1 MNIIF
6 LIVHAAFVLML
17 GFYLITC
24 LQWFS
29 YKPAR
34 IIFHFTKPA
43 WHLYFLILPLA
54 AYFGCE
60 IAASSGAAKFGF
72 ASLYALHAAKILIVA
87 VYALALWLW
96 QRGLDKKL
104 VFTPRVKRFFAILA
118 VCVFS
123 FNAAFYAAGGPILP
137 IFLPLGAGLAASFAY
152 ERAQAAKFKAAAR
165 KKLASMP
172 SLTIIQI
179 TASYGKTSIKNFL
192 YQILK
197 SDFRCYKTPRSVNT
211 LAGLV
216 RDVNEAL
223 PADTQIYIAE
233 AGARLSG
240 DIAEITEFL
249 APQIVVVGEIGAQ
262 HIEYFKSIENIRK
275 TKLEALTSARLKHA
289 FLHSSTQK
297 SADERVTIYDE
308 GLEICSADLDGIK
321 FSLSLSEDESGASDE
336 KSTPCAETSAAGGEG
351 QVDLSLNA
359 SSTACAEKYKNSKNY
374 GVNFDEANSI
384 SYAEQSEQEFCEQ
397 AVRAASDDK
406 ICSNKERGAQEA
418 PNEHKILNGRSEQG
432 KRHEFFA
439 PILGKFNAAN
449 LAACIKIARFLG
461 LNTDKIKSRVAHVGA
476 VEHRLARLDAGGK
489 IIIDDSFNG
498 NLSGMLQSYELMRSY
513 GGRKVIITPG
523 IVESTREDNETLAAK
538 IDEIFDLAIITG
550 ELNSE
555 VLQSRIDPVKT
566 IVLKDKRDLQRVLSE
581 NTHSGDLILFS
592 NDAPSFI

>member
-6 LIVHAAFVLML
+6 LIAHAAFVLLL

-60 IAASSGAAKFGF
+60 IAVGLGAAKFGTAF
-72 ASLYALHAAKILIVA
+72 LYALCAAKILIVA
-87 VYALALWLW
+87 AYALALYFW

-165 KKLASMP
+165 KKLAQVP

-197 SDFRCYKTPRSVNT
+197 NDFRCYKTPRSVNT

-289 FLHSSTQK
+289 FLHSCTQK
-297 SADERVTIYDE
+297 SASERITIYDE
-308 GLEICSADLDGIK
+308 GLEIQSADLDGIK
-321 FSLSLSEDESGASDE
+321 FSLSLSEDESGASGE
-336 KSTPCAETSAAGGEG
+336 NSASHAETSAASEENSMPSAKTYVVEGAGQGSFGLDGATKGGG
-351 QVDLSLNA
+351 NLGFSADSA
-359 SSTACAEKYKNSKNY
+359 SKEQ
-374 GVNFDEANSI
+374 G
-384 SYAEQSEQEFCEQ
+384 AEQEKRSTEQEKQENQ
-397 AVRAASDDK
+397 KKQGTQEGRTG
-406 ICSNKERGAQEA
+406 ERC
-418 PNEHKILNGRSEQG
+418 
-432 KRHEFFA
+432 EFFA

-461 LNTDKIKSRVAHVGA
+461 LSADKIKSRVERVSA

-555 VLQSRIDPVKT
+555 VLQSRIDPKKT

>member
-43 WHLYFLILPLA
+43 WHLYFFILPLA
-54 AYFGCE
+54 AYLGCE
-60 IAASSGAAKFGF
+60 IAASLCAAKFGA
-72 ASLYALHAAKILIVA
+72 ASLYALHAAKILIIA
-87 VYALALWLW
+87 AYALALYFW

-123 FNAAFYAAGGPILP
+123 FNAAFYATGGPILP

-165 KKLASMP
+165 KKLAQMP

-197 SDFRCYKTPRSVNT
+197 NDFRCYKTPRSVNT

-275 TKLEALTSARLKHA
+275 TKLEALTSVRLKHA
-289 FLHSSTQK
+289 FLHSCTQK
-297 SADERVTIYDE
+297 SPSECVTIYDE
-308 GLEICSADLDGIK
+308 GLEICGADLDGIK
-321 FSLSLSEDESGASDE
+321 FSLSLSENEPLVSGE
-336 KSTPCAETSAAGGEG
+336 NSTPYAETSAAGGEG
-351 QVDLSLNA
+351 QGDLSLDANSA
-359 SSTACAEKYKNSKNY
+359 AYAEKDKNSKNY

-384 SYAEQSEQEFCEQ
+384 SYAERSEQEFCEQ
-397 AVRAASDDK
+397 AARTASDDK
-406 ICSNKERGAQEA
+406 ICNVKERGTQEA
-418 PNEHKILNGRSEQG
+418 LSERKILNGWSEQG

-461 LNTDKIKSRVAHVGA
+461 LSADKIKSHVAHVGA

-555 VLQSRIDPVKT
+555 VLQSRIDPAKT
-566 IVLKDKRDLQRVLSE
+566 IVLKDKRDLQRILSE

>member
-6 LIVHAAFVLML
+6 LIAHAAFILML

-34 IIFHFTKPA
+34 IIFHFTKPV

-54 AYFGCE
+54 AYLGCE
-60 IAASSGAAKFGF
+60 IAVGLGAAKFGTAF
-72 ASLYALHAAKILIVA
+72 LYALCAAKILIIA
-87 VYALALWLW
+87 AYALALYFW

-137 IFLPLGAGLAASFAY
+137 IFLPLGAGLAASFTY

-165 KKLASMP
+165 KKLAQMP

-197 SDFRCYKTPRSVNT
+197 NDFRCYKTPRSVNT

-289 FLHSSTQK
+289 FLHSCTQK
-297 SADERVTIYDE
+297 SPSECVTIYDE
-308 GLEICSADLDGIK
+308 GLEIQSADLDGIK
-321 FSLSLSEDESGASDE
+321 FSLSLSEDESGASGENSAPHADI
-336 KSTPCAETSAAGGEG
+336 SAAEGEG
-351 QVDLSLNA
+351 QSGLSLDA
-359 SSTACAEKYKNSKNY
+359 SSAACAEKDKNSKNY
-374 GVNFDEANSI
+374 GADFNDANSM
-384 SYAEQSEQEFCEQ
+384 SRAEQSEQEFYEQ
-397 AVRAASDDK
+397 AARGDK
-406 ICSNKERGAQEA
+406 ICSDKERGTQEA
-418 PNEHKILNGRSEQG
+418 LSERKILNGRSEQG

-461 LNTDKIKSRVAHVGA
+461 LSADKIKSRVAHVGA
-476 VEHRLARLDAGGK
+476 VEHRLARLDTGGK

-555 VLQSRIDPVKT
+555 VLQSRIDPAKT

>member
-1 MNIIF
+1 M
-6 LIVHAAFVLML
+6 
-17 GFYLITC
+17 
-24 LQWFS
+24 
-29 YKPAR
+29 
-34 IIFHFTKPA
+34 
-43 WHLYFLILPLA
+43 
-54 AYFGCE
+54 
-60 IAASSGAAKFGF
+60 
-72 ASLYALHAAKILIVA
+72 
-87 VYALALWLW
+87 
-96 QRGLDKKL
+96 
-104 VFTPRVKRFFAILA
+104 
-118 VCVFS
+118 
-123 FNAAFYAAGGPILP
+123 P
-137 IFLPLGAGLAASFAY
+137 IFLPLGAALAASFAY

-165 KKLASMP
+165 KKLAQVP

-275 TKLEALTSARLKHA
+275 TKLEALTSVRLKHA
-289 FLHSSTQK
+289 FLHSCTQK
-297 SADERVTIYDE
+297 SPSERVTIYDE
-308 GLEICSADLDGIK
+308 GLEIHGADLDGIK
-321 FSLSLSEDESGASDE
+321 FSLSLSEDESGASGE
-336 KSTPCAETSAAGGEG
+336 NSTLHVDTSAAEGEG
-351 QVDLSLNA
+351 QGDLSLDA
-359 SSTACAEKYKNSKNY
+359 SSAACAKKNKNSKNC
-374 GVNFDEANSI
+374 GADFNEANSI
-384 SYAEQSEQEFCEQ
+384 SCAKQSEQEFYEQ
-397 AVRAASDDK
+397 AARTVSDDK
-406 ICSNKERGAQEA
+406 ICSGKERGAQEA
-418 PNEHKILNGRSEQG
+418 PNERKISNGRRELCE
-432 KRHEFFA
+432 RYEFFA

-461 LNTDKIKSRVAHVGA
+461 LSADKIKSRVERVSA

-513 GGRKVIITPG
+513 GGHKVIITPG

-555 VLQSRIDPVKT
+555 VLQSKIDPAKT

>member
-6 LIVHAAFVLML
+6 LIAHAAFILML

-54 AYFGCE
+54 AYLGCE
-60 IAASSGAAKFGF
+60 VAASLCAAKFGA

-87 VYALALWLW
+87 VYALALYFW

-118 VCVFS
+118 VCAFGFS
-123 FNAAFYAAGGPILP
+123 AAFYAAEGPILP
-137 IFLPLGAGLAASFAY
+137 IFLPLGAALTASFAY

-165 KKLASMP
+165 KKLAQMP

-308 GLEICSADLDGIK
+308 GLEIHGADLDGIK
-321 FSLSLSEDESGASDE
+321 FSLSLSDDESGASGENSAPHADI
-336 KSTPCAETSAAGGEG
+336 SAAEGEG
-351 QVDLSLNA
+351 QGDLSLDANSA
-359 SSTACAEKYKNSKNY
+359 AYAEKDKNSKNY
-374 GVNFDEANSI
+374 GADFDDANSI
-384 SYAEQSEQEFCEQ
+384 SCAERGERKFCEQ
-397 AVRAASDDK
+397 TARDDK
-406 ICSNKERGAQEA
+406 ICGDKERGSQEA
-418 PNEHKILNGRSEQG
+418 PNERKILNGRRELCE
-432 KRHEFFA
+432 RHEFFA

-461 LNTDKIKSRVAHVGA
+461 LSADKIKSRVAHVSA

-555 VLQSRIDPVKT
+555 VLQSRIDPAKT

>member
-6 LIVHAAFVLML
+6 LIAHAAFILML

-60 IAASSGAAKFGF
+60 IAASLCAAKFGA

-87 VYALALWLW
+87 AYALALYFW

-104 VFTPRVKRFFAILA
+104 VFTLRVKRFFAILA

-123 FNAAFYAAGGPILP
+123 FNAAFYAAGSPILP
-137 IFLPLGAGLAASFAY
+137 IFLPLGAALAASFAY
-152 ERAQAAKFKAAAR
+152 ERAQAAKFKADAR
-165 KKLASMP
+165 KKLAQVP

-197 SDFRCYKTPRSVNT
+197 NDFHCYKTPRSVNT

-308 GLEICSADLDGIK
+308 GLEIHGADLDGIK
-321 FSLSLSEDESGASDE
+321 FSLSLSKDESGASGE
-336 KSTPCAETSAAGGEG
+336 ISTLHADTSTAGGEG
-351 QVDLSLNA
+351 QGDLSLDANSA
-359 SSTACAEKYKNSKNY
+359 IYAEKDKNY
-374 GVNFDEANSI
+374 GADFDKANSI
-384 SYAEQSEQEFCEQ
+384 SCAEQSEQEFYEQ
-397 AVRAASDDK
+397 AARAVSDDK
-406 ICSNKERGAQEA
+406 ICSGKERGAQEA
-418 PNEHKILNGRSEQG
+418 SNECKISNGRRELCE
-432 KRHEFFA
+432 RHEFFA

-461 LNTDKIKSRVAHVGA
+461 LSADKIKSRVAHVGA

-555 VLQSRIDPVKT
+555 ALQSKIDPKKT

>member
-6 LIVHAAFVLML
+6 LIAHAAFVLML

-54 AYFGCE
+54 AYFGYE
-60 IAASSGAAKFGF
+60 IAAGLGAAKFG
-72 ASLYALHAAKILIVA
+72 AAPLYALRAAKILIVA
-87 VYALALWLW
+87 AYALALYFW

-123 FNAAFYAAGGPILP
+123 FNAAFYAAEAPILP
-137 IFLPLGAGLAASFAY
+137 IFLPLGAALVASFAY
-152 ERAQAAKFKAAAR
+152 EQAQAAKFKAAAR
-165 KKLASMP
+165 KKLAQMP

-321 FSLSLSEDESGASDE
+321 FSLSLSDDEPLASGENSALR
-336 KSTPCAETSAAGGEG
+336 AETSAAEGEG
-351 QVDLSLNA
+351 QGGLSLDA
-359 SSTACAEKYKNSKNY
+359 SSAACAKKDKNSKNY
-374 GVNFDEANSI
+374 VADFDEANSI
-384 SYAEQSEQEFCEQ
+384 SCAERDEREFCEQ
-397 AVRAASDDK
+397 TARGDK
-406 ICSNKERGAQEA
+406 ICGDREQGAQEA
-418 PNEHKILNGRSEQG
+418 SNDRKISNGRRELC
-432 KRHEFFA
+432 KREEFFA

-461 LNTDKIKSRVAHVGA
+461 LSADKIKSRVAHVGA

-555 VLQSRIDPVKT
+555 VLQSRIDPKKT

>member
-6 LIVHAAFVLML
+6 LIAHAAFILML

-54 AYFGCE
+54 AYLGCE
-60 IAASSGAAKFGF
+60 VAASLCAAKFG
-72 ASLYALHAAKILIVA
+72 AESLYALHAAKILIVA
-87 VYALALWLW
+87 VYALALYFW

-118 VCVFS
+118 VCAFGFS
-123 FNAAFYAAGGPILP
+123 AAFYAAEGPILP
-137 IFLPLGAGLAASFAY
+137 IFLPLGAALVASFVY

-165 KKLASMP
+165 KKLAQMP

-289 FLHSSTQK
+289 FLHSCTQK

-308 GLEICSADLDGIK
+308 GLEIHGADLDGIK
-321 FSLSLSEDESGASDE
+321 FSLSLSDDESGASGENSAPHADI
-336 KSTPCAETSAAGGEG
+336 SAAEGEG
-351 QVDLSLNA
+351 QGDLSLDANSA
-359 SSTACAEKYKNSKNY
+359 AYAEKDKNSKNY
-374 GVNFDEANSI
+374 GADFDDANSI
-384 SYAEQSEQEFCEQ
+384 SCAERGERKFCEQ
-397 AVRAASDDK
+397 TARDDK
-406 ICSNKERGAQEA
+406 ICGDKERGSQEA
-418 PNEHKILNGRSEQG
+418 PNERKILNGRRELCE
-432 KRHEFFA
+432 RHEFFA

-461 LNTDKIKSRVAHVGA
+461 LSADKIKSRVAHVSA

-555 VLQSRIDPVKT
+555 VLQSRIDPAKT

>member
-1 MNIIF
+1 MALSNIITHIF
-6 LIVHAAFVLML
+6 FTFAI

-60 IAASSGAAKFGF
+60 IAVGLGAAKFGTAF
-72 ASLYALHAAKILIVA
+72 LYALCAAKILIIA
-87 VYALALWLW
+87 AYALTLYFW

-118 VCVFS
+118 VCAFGFS
-123 FNAAFYAAGGPILP
+123 AAFYAAEAPILP
-137 IFLPLGAGLAASFAY
+137 IFLPLGAALAASFAY

-165 KKLASMP
+165 KKLAQVP

-308 GLEICSADLDGIK
+308 GLEIHGADLDGIK

-336 KSTPCAETSAAGGEG
+336 NSAPHADTSATESEG
-351 QVDLSLNA
+351 QGDLSLDA
-359 SSTACAEKYKNSKNY
+359 SSVACAEKDKNSKNY
-374 GVNFDEANSI
+374 GADFDDANSM
-384 SYAEQSEQEFCEQ
+384 SCAERDEQEFYEQ
-397 AVRAASDDK
+397 TARAASDDK
-406 ICSNKERGAQEA
+406 ICSDKEWGTQEA
-418 PNEHKILNGRSEQG
+418 ANERKISNGRREPG
-432 KRHEFFA
+432 KRYEFFA

-461 LNTDKIKSRVAHVGA
+461 LSADKIKSRVAHVGA

-513 GGRKVIITPG
+513 GGRKIIITPG
-523 IVESTREDNETLAAK
+523 IVESTREDNETLGAK

-555 VLQSRIDPVKT
+555 VLQSKIDPAKT

>member
-6 LIVHAAFVLML
+6 LIAHAAFVLLL

-60 IAASSGAAKFGF
+60 IAASLCAAKFGA
-72 ASLYALHAAKILIVA
+72 ASLYALHAAKILVVA
-87 VYALALWLW
+87 VYALALYFW

-118 VCVFS
+118 LCAFGFS
-123 FNAAFYAAGGPILP
+123 AAFYAAEAPILP
-137 IFLPLGAGLAASFAY
+137 IFLPLGTALAASFAY

-165 KKLASMP
+165 KKLAQMP

-216 RDVNEAL
+216 RDINEAL

-289 FLHSSTQK
+289 FLHSCTQK
-297 SADERVTIYDE
+297 SPSERVTIYDE
-308 GLEICSADLDGIK
+308 GLEICDADLDGIK
-321 FSLSLSEDESGASDE
+321 FSLSLSDDESGASGE
-336 KSTPCAETSAAGGEG
+336 NSTLRAETSAAGGEG
-351 QVDLSLNA
+351 QGDLSLDA
-359 SSTACAEKYKNSKNY
+359 KNIC
-374 GVNFDEANSI
+374 DECS
-384 SYAEQSEQEFCEQ
+384 AEQEEQE
-397 AVRAASDDK
+397 K
-406 ICSNKERGAQEA
+406 
-418 PNEHKILNGRSEQG
+418 QG
-432 KRHEFFA
+432 KQTSKGDRHEFFA

-461 LNTDKIKSRVAHVGA
+461 LSADKIKSRVAHVGA

-555 VLQSRIDPVKT
+555 VLQSKIDPAKT

>member
-6 LIVHAAFVLML
+6 LIAHAAFVLLL

-60 IAASSGAAKFGF
+60 IAASLCAAKFGA
-72 ASLYALHAAKILIVA
+72 ASLRALQVAKILIIA
-87 VYALALWLW
+87 AYALALWLW

-152 ERAQAAKFKAAAR
+152 ERAQAAKFKADAR

-197 SDFRCYKTPRSVNT
+197 NDFRCYKTPRSVNT

-289 FLHSSTQK
+289 FLHSCTQK
-297 SADERVTIYDE
+297 SPSERITIYDE
-308 GLEICSADLDGIK
+308 GLEICGADLDGIK
-321 FSLSLSEDESGASDE
+321 FSLSLNENEPLVSGENSV
-336 KSTPCAETSAAGGEG
+336 PHAETSAAKGEG
-351 QVDLSLNA
+351 QGGLSEDANGA
-359 SSTACAEKYKNSKNY
+359 HRECSTGQEKHEKQERRENQDKRT
-374 GVNFDEANSI
+374 
-384 SYAEQSEQEFCEQ
+384 SE
-397 AVRAASDDK
+397 
-406 ICSNKERGAQEA
+406 
-418 PNEHKILNGRSEQG
+418 G

-461 LNTDKIKSRVAHVGA
+461 LSADKIKSRVAHVGA

-523 IVESTREDNETLAAK
+523 IVESTREDNETLGAK

-555 VLQSRIDPVKT
+555 VLQSKINPAKT

>member
-1 MNIIF
+1 MALSNIITHIF
-6 LIVHAAFVLML
+6 FTFAI

-60 IAASSGAAKFGF
+60 IAAGLGAAKFGA
-72 ASLYALHAAKILIVA
+72 ASPYALHAAKILIVA
-87 VYALALWLW
+87 AYALTLWLW

-104 VFTPRVKRFFAILA
+104 VFTPRVKRFFAILT

-137 IFLPLGAGLAASFAY
+137 IFLPLGAALAASFAY

-165 KKLASMP
+165 KKLAQVP

-275 TKLEALTSARLKHA
+275 TKLEALTSTRLKHA
-289 FLHSSTQK
+289 FLHSCTQK

-308 GLEICSADLDGIK
+308 GLEIQSADLDGIK
-321 FSLSLSEDESGASDE
+321 FSLSLSDDESGASCE
-336 KSTPCAETSAAGGEG
+336 NSVPHVEIPAAKGEG
-351 QVDLSLNA
+351 QGGLNLDA
-359 SSTACAEKYKNSKNY
+359 GSAAYAEKDKNSKNY
-374 GVNFDEANSI
+374 GADFDEANSI
-384 SYAEQSEQEFCEQ
+384 SCAEWSEQEFYEQ
-397 AVRAASDDK
+397 AARGDK
-406 ICSNKERGAQEA
+406 ICSDREQGVQEA
-418 PNEHKILNGRSEQG
+418 PNERKISNGRRELCE
-432 KRHEFFA
+432 RHEFFA

-461 LNTDKIKSRVAHVGA
+461 LSADKIKNRVAHVVA

-555 VLQSRIDPVKT
+555 VLQSKISPAKT
-566 IVLKDKRDLQRVLSE
+566 VVLKDKRDLQRVLSE

>member
-6 LIVHAAFVLML
+6 LIAHAAFVLLL

-43 WHLYFLILPLA
+43 WHLYFFILPLA
-54 AYFGCE
+54 AYLGCE
-60 IAASSGAAKFGF
+60 IAASLCAAKFG
-72 ASLYALHAAKILIVA
+72 ATSLYALHIAKILIVA
-87 VYALALWLW
+87 AYALALWLW

-118 VCVFS
+118 LCAFGFS
-123 FNAAFYAAGGPILP
+123 AAFYAAEAPILP
-137 IFLPLGAGLAASFAY
+137 IFLPLGAGLAASFTY

-223 PADTQIYIAE
+223 PTDTQIYIAE

-297 SADERVTIYDE
+297 SPSECVTIYDE
-308 GLEICSADLDGIK
+308 GLEICGADLDGIK
-321 FSLSLSEDESGASDE
+321 FSLSLSDDESGASGE
-336 KSTPCAETSAAGGEG
+336 NSTLRAETSAAEVEG
-351 QVDLSLNA
+351 QGDLNLDAGSA
-359 SSTACAEKYKNSKNY
+359 AYAEKDKNSKNY
-374 GVNFDEANSI
+374 GADFDEANSI
-384 SYAEQSEQEFCEQ
+384 SCTKQSEQEFYEQ
-397 AVRAASDDK
+397 AARGDK
-406 ICSNKERGAQEA
+406 ICSGKERGVQEA
-418 PNEHKILNGRSEQG
+418 PNGRSEQG

-461 LNTDKIKSRVAHVGA
+461 LSADKIKSRVAHVSA

-555 VLQSRIDPVKT
+555 VLQSRIDPKKT

>member
-6 LIVHAAFVLML
+6 LIAHAAFVLLL

-60 IAASSGAAKFGF
+60 IAASLCAAKFGT
-72 ASLYALHAAKILIVA
+72 APLHALHIAKILIVA
-87 VYALALWLW
+87 VYALALYFW

-123 FNAAFYAAGGPILP
+123 FNAAFYAVGGPILP

-165 KKLASMP
+165 KKLAQMP

-197 SDFRCYKTPRSVNT
+197 NDFRCYKTPRSVNT

-275 TKLEALTSARLKHA
+275 TKLEALTSVRLKHA
-289 FLHSSTQK
+289 FLYSSTQK
-297 SADERVTIYDE
+297 SADECVTIYDE
-308 GLEICSADLDGIK
+308 GLEIHGADLDGIK
-321 FSLSLSEDESGASDE
+321 FSLSFSEDESGASGE
-336 KSTPCAETSAAGGEG
+336 NSALRTETSAAESEG
-351 QVDLSLNA
+351 QGDLSLDA
-359 SSTACAEKYKNSKNY
+359 KNIC
-374 GVNFDEANSI
+374 DECS
-384 SYAEQSEQEFCEQ
+384 AEQEEQE
-397 AVRAASDDK
+397 K
-406 ICSNKERGAQEA
+406 
-418 PNEHKILNGRSEQG
+418 QG
-432 KRHEFFA
+432 KQTSKGDRHEFFA

-461 LNTDKIKSRVAHVGA
+461 LSADKIKSRVAHVGA

-555 VLQSRIDPVKT
+555 VLQSKIDPAKT

>member
-6 LIVHAAFVLML
+6 LIAHAAFVLLL

-60 IAASSGAAKFGF
+60 IAASLCAAKFGA
-72 ASLYALHAAKILIVA
+72 ASSYVLHAAKILIVA
-87 VYALALWLW
+87 AYALALYFW

-165 KKLASMP
+165 KKLAQMP

-197 SDFRCYKTPRSVNT
+197 NDFRCYKTPRSVNT

-289 FLHSSTQK
+289 FLHSCTQK

-308 GLEICSADLDGIK
+308 GLEIQSADLDGIK
-321 FSLSLSEDESGASDE
+321 FSLSLSEDESGASGENSAPHADI
-336 KSTPCAETSAAGGEG
+336 SAAEG
-351 QVDLSLNA
+351 KGQGDFNLDA
-359 SSTACAEKYKNSKNY
+359 SSAACEEKDKNSKNY
-374 GVNFDEANSI
+374 GADFDDVNSI
-384 SYAEQSEQEFCEQ
+384 FHAEWGEREFYEQ
-397 AVRAASDDK
+397 ATRGDK
-406 ICSNKERGAQEA
+406 ICGDKEQGAQEA
-418 PNEHKILNGRSEQG
+418 AKERKISNGRRELCE
-432 KRHEFFA
+432 RHEFFA

-461 LNTDKIKSRVAHVGA
+461 LSTDKIKSHVAHVGA

-555 VLQSRIDPVKT
+555 ALQSRIDPAKT

>member
-6 LIVHAAFVLML
+6 LIAHAAFVLLL

-43 WHLYFLILPLA
+43 WHLYFFILPLA
-54 AYFGCE
+54 AYLGCE
-60 IAASSGAAKFGF
+60 IAASLCAAKFG
-72 ASLYALHAAKILIVA
+72 ATSLYALHIAKILIVA
-87 VYALALWLW
+87 AYALALWLW

-118 VCVFS
+118 LCAFGFS
-123 FNAAFYAAGGPILP
+123 AVFYAAEAPILP
-137 IFLPLGAGLAASFAY
+137 IFLPLGAALVASFAY
-152 ERAQAAKFKAAAR
+152 EQAQAAKFKAAAR
-165 KKLASMP
+165 KKLAQMP

-216 RDVNEAL
+216 RDINEAL

-289 FLHSSTQK
+289 FLHSCTQK
-297 SADERVTIYDE
+297 SPSECVTIYDE
-308 GLEICSADLDGIK
+308 GLEICGADLDGIK
-321 FSLSLSEDESGASDE
+321 FSLSLSDDESGASGE
-336 KSTPCAETSAAGGEG
+336 NSTLRAETSAAEVEG
-351 QVDLSLNA
+351 QGDLNLDAGSA
-359 SSTACAEKYKNSKNY
+359 AYAEKDKNSKNY
-374 GVNFDEANSI
+374 GADFDEANSI
-384 SYAEQSEQEFCEQ
+384 SCTKQSEQEFYEQ
-397 AVRAASDDK
+397 AARGDK
-406 ICSNKERGAQEA
+406 ICSGKERGVQEA
-418 PNEHKILNGRSEQG
+418 PNGRSEQG

-461 LNTDKIKSRVAHVGA
+461 LSADKIKSRVAHVSA

-555 VLQSRIDPVKT
+555 VLQSKIGPAKT

-581 NTHSGDLILFS
+581 NTRSGDLILFS

>member
-1 MNIIF
+1 MALSNIITHIF
-6 LIVHAAFVLML
+6 FTFAI

-60 IAASSGAAKFGF
+60 IAVGLGAAKFGTAF
-72 ASLYALHAAKILIVA
+72 LYALCAAKILIIA
-87 VYALALWLW
+87 AYALTLYFW

-118 VCVFS
+118 VCAFGFS
-123 FNAAFYAAGGPILP
+123 AAFYAAEAPILP
-137 IFLPLGAGLAASFAY
+137 IFLPLGAALAASFAY

-165 KKLASMP
+165 KKLAQVP

-275 TKLEALTSARLKHA
+275 TELEALTSVRLKHA

-308 GLEICSADLDGIK
+308 GLEICGADLDGIK
-321 FSLSLSEDESGASDE
+321 FSLSLSEDEPLASGE
-336 KSTPCAETSAAGGEG
+336 NYVPHVEIPAAKGEG
-351 QVDLSLNA
+351 QGGLNLDA
-359 SSTACAEKYKNSKNY
+359 GSAAYAEKDKNSKNY
-374 GVNFDEANSI
+374 GADFDEANSI
-384 SYAEQSEQEFCEQ
+384 SCAEWSEQEFYEQ
-397 AVRAASDDK
+397 AARGDK
-406 ICSNKERGAQEA
+406 ICSDREQGVQEA
-418 PNEHKILNGRSEQG
+418 PNERKISNGRRELCE
-432 KRHEFFA
+432 RHEFFA

-461 LNTDKIKSRVAHVGA
+461 LSADKIKNRVAHVVA

-555 VLQSRIDPVKT
+555 VLQSKIDPAKT

>member
-6 LIVHAAFVLML
+6 LIAHAAFVLLM

-29 YKPAR
+29 YKPVR

-60 IAASSGAAKFGF
+60 IVAGLGVAKFG
-72 ASLYALHAAKILIVA
+72 AAPLRALHAAKILIVA
-87 VYALALWLW
+87 AYALALWLW

-118 VCVFS
+118 VCAFGFS
-123 FNAAFYAAGGPILP
+123 AAFYAAKAPILP
-137 IFLPLGAGLAASFAY
+137 IFLPLGAALAASFAY
-152 ERAQAAKFKAAAR
+152 ERAQAAKFKADAR
-165 KKLASMP
+165 KKLAQMP

-197 SDFRCYKTPRSVNT
+197 NDFRCYKTPRSVNT

-297 SADERVTIYDE
+297 GADERVTIYDE
-308 GLEICSADLDGIK
+308 GLEICGADLDGIK
-321 FSLSLSEDESGASDE
+321 FSLSLSENEPLSSGENSALR
-336 KSTPCAETSAAGGEG
+336 AETSAASG
-351 QVDLSLNA
+351 A
-359 SSTACAEKYKNSKNY
+359 ACAEKDKNSKNY
-374 GVNFDEANSI
+374 GADFDDANSM
-384 SYAEQSEQEFCEQ
+384 SRTERSEQEFYEQ
-397 AVRAASDDK
+397 AARGDK
-406 ICSNKERGAQEA
+406 ICSDKERGAQEA
-418 PNEHKILNGRSEQG
+418 PSGRKISNGRRELCE
-432 KRHEFFA
+432 RHEFFA

-461 LNTDKIKSRVAHVGA
+461 LSADKIKSRVAHVNA

-523 IVESTREDNETLAAK
+523 IVESTREDNETLGAK

-555 VLQSRIDPVKT
+555 VLQSRIDPAKT

>member
-6 LIVHAAFVLML
+6 LIAHAAFVLLL

-24 LQWFS
+24 LQWFL

-60 IAASSGAAKFGF
+60 IAASSGAAKFGA

-87 VYALALWLW
+87 VYALALYFW

-123 FNAAFYAAGGPILP
+123 FNAAFYAVGGPILP

-165 KKLASMP
+165 KKLAQMP

-197 SDFRCYKTPRSVNT
+197 NDFRCYKTPRSVNT

-297 SADERVTIYDE
+297 SADERVTIYNE
-308 GLEICSADLDGIK
+308 GLKIHGADLDGIK
-321 FSLSLSEDESGASDE
+321 FSLCLSDDESGASGE
-336 KSTPCAETSAAGGEG
+336 NSTPHAETSAASGEG
-351 QVDLSLNA
+351 QGDLSLDA
-359 SSTACAEKYKNSKNY
+359 VSAACAEKDKNSKNY
-374 GVNFDEANSI
+374 GADFNDTNSV
-384 SYAEQSEQEFCEQ
+384 SCAEQSEQEFYEQ
-397 AVRAASDDK
+397 AARAANDDK
-406 ICSNKERGAQEA
+406 ICSDKERGTQEA
-418 PNEHKILNGRSEQG
+418 ANECKISNGRSEQG

-461 LNTDKIKSRVAHVGA
+461 LSADKIKSRVAHVGA
-476 VEHRLARLDAGGK
+476 VEHRLARLNAGGK

-523 IVESTREDNETLAAK
+523 IVESTREDNETLGAK

-555 VLQSRIDPVKT
+555 VLQSRIDPAKT

>member
-6 LIVHAAFVLML
+6 LIAHAAFILML

-34 IIFHFTKPA
+34 IIFHFTKPV
-43 WHLYFLILPLA
+43 WHLYFFILPLA
-54 AYFGCE
+54 AYLGCE
-60 IAASSGAAKFGF
+60 IVVGLGAAKFGTAF
-72 ASLYALHAAKILIVA
+72 LYALCAAKILIIA
-87 VYALALWLW
+87 AYALALYFW

-118 VCVFS
+118 LCAFGFS
-123 FNAAFYAAGGPILP
+123 AAFCAAEAPILP
-137 IFLPLGAGLAASFAY
+137 IFLPLGAALAASFAY

-165 KKLASMP
+165 KKLAQVP

-289 FLHSSTQK
+289 FLHSCTQK
-297 SADERVTIYDE
+297 SPSECVTIYDE
-308 GLEICSADLDGIK
+308 GLEIYDADLDGIK
-321 FSLSLSEDESGASDE
+321 FSLSLSEDESGASRE
-336 KSTPCAETSAAGGEG
+336 NSTPYAETSAAEGE
-351 QVDLSLNA
+351 
-359 SSTACAEKYKNSKNY
+359 
-374 GVNFDEANSI
+374 
-384 SYAEQSEQEFCEQ
+384 EQSGLSEDAKGAHRECSAGQEKQEKQ
-397 AVRAASDDK
+397 
-406 ICSNKERGAQEA
+406 ER
-418 PNEHKILNGRSEQG
+418 RTSEG
-432 KRHEFFA
+432 DRHEFFA

-461 LNTDKIKSRVAHVGA
+461 LSTDKIKSRVAHVGA

-555 VLQSRIDPVKT
+555 VLQSKIDPAKT

>member
-6 LIVHAAFVLML
+6 LIAHAAFVLLL

-43 WHLYFLILPLA
+43 WHIYFFILPLA

-60 IAASSGAAKFGF
+60 IAVGLGAAKFGTAF
-72 ASLYALHAAKILIVA
+72 LYALCAAKILIIA
-87 VYALALWLW
+87 AYALALYCW

-104 VFTPRVKRFFAILA
+104 VFTPRVKRFFAILVLCAFGFSA
-118 VCVFS
+118 V
-123 FNAAFYAAGGPILP
+123 FYAAEAPILP
-137 IFLPLGAGLAASFAY
+137 IFLPLGAALVASFAY
-152 ERAQAAKFKAAAR
+152 ERAQAAKFKADAR

-308 GLEICSADLDGIK
+308 GLKIHGADLDGIK
-321 FSLSLSEDESGASDE
+321 FSLSLSDDESGASGE
-336 KSTPCAETSAAGGEG
+336 NSTLHADTSAAGGEG
-351 QVDLSLNA
+351 EGDLSLDA
-359 SSTACAEKYKNSKNY
+359 GSAACAEKDKNSKNY
-374 GVNFDEANSI
+374 GADFDDANSI
-384 SYAEQSEQEFCEQ
+384 SCAERGERKFCEQ
-397 AVRAASDDK
+397 TARDDK
-406 ICSNKERGAQEA
+406 ICGDKERGSQEA
-418 PNEHKILNGRSEQG
+418 PNGHKISNGRRELCE
-432 KRHEFFA
+432 RHEFFA

-461 LNTDKIKSRVAHVGA
+461 LSADKIKSRVARVGA

-555 VLQSRIDPVKT
+555 VLQSRIDPKKT

>member
-6 LIVHAAFVLML
+6 LIAHAAFVLLL

-60 IAASSGAAKFGF
+60 IAASLCAAKFGTAF
-72 ASLYALHAAKILIVA
+72 LYALCAAKILIIA
-87 VYALALWLW
+87 AYALTLYFW

-118 VCVFS
+118 VCAFGFS
-123 FNAAFYAAGGPILP
+123 AAFYAAEAPILP
-137 IFLPLGAGLAASFAY
+137 IFLPLGAALAASFAY

-165 KKLASMP
+165 KKLAQVP

-197 SDFRCYKTPRSVNT
+197 NDFRCYKTPRSVNT

-240 DIAEITEFL
+240 DISEITEFL

-308 GLEICSADLDGIK
+308 GLEICGADLDGIK
-321 FSLSLSEDESGASDE
+321 FSLSLSGDGSGASDE
-336 KSTPCAETSAAGGEG
+336 KSTPCAETSAAEGEG
-351 QVDLSLNA
+351 QGDFSLDANSA
-359 SSTACAEKYKNSKNY
+359 AYAEKDKNSKNY
-374 GVNFDEANSI
+374 GADFHGANSV
-384 SYAEQSEQEFCEQ
+384 SCAERSEREFYEQ
-397 AVRAASDDK
+397 AARAASDDK
-406 ICSNKERGAQEA
+406 ICSDKEQGVQEA
-418 PNEHKILNGRSEQG
+418 PNGRRELCE
-432 KRHEFFA
+432 RHEFFA

-461 LNTDKIKSRVAHVGA
+461 LSADKIKNRVAHVGA

-555 VLQSRIDPVKT
+555 VLQSRIGPAKT

>member
-6 LIVHAAFVLML
+6 LIAHAAFVLLL

-54 AYFGCE
+54 AYLGCE
-60 IAASSGAAKFGF
+60 IAVGLGAAKFGT
-72 ASLYALHAAKILIVA
+72 ASLYALHAAKILIIA
-87 VYALALWLW
+87 VYALALCFW

-165 KKLASMP
+165 KKLAQVP

-297 SADERVTIYDE
+297 SASERITIYDE
-308 GLEICSADLDGIK
+308 GLEICGADLDGIK
-321 FSLSLSEDESGASDE
+321 FSLSLSENESGASCE
-336 KSTPCAETSAAGGEG
+336 NSVPHIETSAAEGEG
-351 QVDLSLNA
+351 QGDLSLDA
-359 SSTACAEKYKNSKNY
+359 SSAACAEKEC
-374 GVNFDEANSI
+374 G
-384 SYAEQSEQEFCEQ
+384 AEQKKQGKQEEQEKQ
-397 AVRAASDDK
+397 DK
-406 ICSNKERGAQEA
+406 RT
-418 PNEHKILNGRSEQG
+418 NEGE
-432 KRHEFFA
+432 RHEFFA
-439 PILGKFNAAN
+439 PILGKFNAVN

-461 LNTDKIKSRVAHVGA
+461 LSADKIKSRVAHVGA

-513 GGRKVIITPG
+513 GGRKIIITPG

-555 VLQSRIDPVKT
+555 VLQRKIDPAKT

>member
-6 LIVHAAFVLML
+6 LIAHAAFVLLL

-43 WHLYFLILPLA
+43 WHLYFFILPLA

-60 IAASSGAAKFGF
+60 IAVGLGAAKFGTAF
-72 ASLYALHAAKILIVA
+72 LYALCAAKILIVA
-87 VYALALWLW
+87 AYALALWLW

-137 IFLPLGAGLAASFAY
+137 IFLPLGAALAASFAY
-152 ERAQAAKFKAAAR
+152 ERAQAAKFKADAR
-165 KKLASMP
+165 KKLAQVP

-197 SDFRCYKTPRSVNT
+197 NDFRCYKTPRSVNT

-240 DIAEITEFL
+240 DISEITEFL

-308 GLEICSADLDGIK
+308 GLEICGADLDGIK
-321 FSLSLSEDESGASDE
+321 FSLSLSGDGSGASDE
-336 KSTPCAETSAAGGEG
+336 KSTPCAETSAAEGEG
-351 QVDLSLNA
+351 QGDFSLDANSA
-359 SSTACAEKYKNSKNY
+359 AYAEKDKNSKNY
-374 GVNFDEANSI
+374 GADFHGANSV
-384 SYAEQSEQEFCEQ
+384 SCAERSEREFYEQ
-397 AVRAASDDK
+397 AARAASDDK
-406 ICSNKERGAQEA
+406 ICSDKEQGVQEA
-418 PNEHKILNGRSEQG
+418 PNGRRELCE
-432 KRHEFFA
+432 RHEFFA

-461 LNTDKIKSRVAHVGA
+461 LSADKIKNRVAHVGA

-555 VLQSRIDPVKT
+555 VLQSRIGPAKT

>member
-6 LIVHAAFVLML
+6 LIAHAAFVLLL

-60 IAASSGAAKFGF
+60 IAVGLCAAKFGA
-72 ASLYALHAAKILIVA
+72 ASLYALHAAKILIIA
-87 VYALALWLW
+87 VYALALYFW

-118 VCVFS
+118 VCVFN

-137 IFLPLGAGLAASFAY
+137 IFLPLGAALAASFAY

-165 KKLASMP
+165 KKLAQMP

-197 SDFRCYKTPRSVNT
+197 NDFRCYKTPRSVNT

-275 TKLEALTSARLKHA
+275 TKLEALTSTRLKHA

-297 SADERVTIYDE
+297 GADERVTIYDE
-308 GLEICSADLDGIK
+308 GLEICGADLDGIK
-321 FSLSLSEDESGASDE
+321 FSLSLSDDESGASGE
-336 KSTPCAETSAAGGEG
+336 NSVPRAETSAAESEG
-351 QVDLSLNA
+351 QGDLSLDA
-359 SSTACAEKYKNSKNY
+359 KNIC
-374 GVNFDEANSI
+374 DECS
-384 SYAEQSEQEFCEQ
+384 AEQEEQE
-397 AVRAASDDK
+397 K
-406 ICSNKERGAQEA
+406 
-418 PNEHKILNGRSEQG
+418 QG
-432 KRHEFFA
+432 KQTSKGDRHEFFA

-461 LNTDKIKSRVAHVGA
+461 LSADKIKSRVAHVSA

-523 IVESTREDNETLAAK
+523 IVESTREDNEMLAAK

-555 VLQSRIDPVKT
+555 VLQSRIDPAKT

>member
-1 MNIIF
+1 MALSNIITHIF
-6 LIVHAAFVLML
+6 FTFAI

-60 IAASSGAAKFGF
+60 IAVGLGAAKFGTAF
-72 ASLYALHAAKILIVA
+72 LYALCAAKILIIA
-87 VYALALWLW
+87 AYALTLYFW

-118 VCVFS
+118 VCAFGFS
-123 FNAAFYAAGGPILP
+123 AAFYAAEAPILP
-137 IFLPLGAGLAASFAY
+137 IFLPLGAALAASFAY

-165 KKLASMP
+165 KKLAQVP

-289 FLHSSTQK
+289 FLHSCTQK
-297 SADERVTIYDE
+297 SADERITIYDE
-308 GLEICSADLDGIK
+308 GLEICGADLDGIK
-321 FSLSLSEDESGASDE
+321 FSLSLSDDESGASGE
-336 KSTPCAETSAAGGEG
+336 ISTLHADTAAAEGEG
-351 QVDLSLNA
+351 
-359 SSTACAEKYKNSKNY
+359 
-374 GVNFDEANSI
+374 
-384 SYAEQSEQEFCEQ
+384 
-397 AVRAASDDK
+397 RA
-406 ICSNKERGAQEA
+406 I
-418 PNEHKILNGRSEQG
+418 
-432 KRHEFFA
+432 
-439 PILGKFNAAN
+439 
-449 LAACIKIARFLG
+449 
-461 LNTDKIKSRVAHVGA
+461 
-476 VEHRLARLDAGGK
+476 
-489 IIIDDSFNG
+489 
-498 NLSGMLQSYELMRSY
+498 
-513 GGRKVIITPG
+513 
-523 IVESTREDNETLAAK
+523 
-538 IDEIFDLAIITG
+538 
-550 ELNSE
+550 
-555 VLQSRIDPVKT
+555 
-566 IVLKDKRDLQRVLSE
+566 
-581 NTHSGDLILFS
+581 
-592 NDAPSFI
+592 

>member
-6 LIVHAAFVLML
+6 LIAHAAFVLLL

-60 IAASSGAAKFGF
+60 IAASLCAAKFGT
-72 ASLYALHAAKILIVA
+72 APLHALHIAKILIVA
-87 VYALALWLW
+87 VYALALYFW

-123 FNAAFYAAGGPILP
+123 FNAAFYAVGGPILP

-165 KKLASMP
+165 KKLAQMP

-197 SDFRCYKTPRSVNT
+197 NDFRCYKTPRSVNT

-275 TKLEALTSARLKHA
+275 TKLEALTSVRLKHA
-289 FLHSSTQK
+289 FLYSSTQK
-297 SADERVTIYDE
+297 SADECVTIYDE
-308 GLEICSADLDGIK
+308 GLEIHGADLDGIK
-321 FSLSLSEDESGASDE
+321 FSLSFSEDESGASGE
-336 KSTPCAETSAAGGEG
+336 NSALRAETSAAESEG
-351 QVDLSLNA
+351 QGDLSLDA
-359 SSTACAEKYKNSKNY
+359 KNIC
-374 GVNFDEANSI
+374 DECS
-384 SYAEQSEQEFCEQ
+384 AEQEEQE
-397 AVRAASDDK
+397 K
-406 ICSNKERGAQEA
+406 
-418 PNEHKILNGRSEQG
+418 QG
-432 KRHEFFA
+432 KQTSKGDRHEFFA

-461 LNTDKIKSRVAHVGA
+461 LSADKIKSRVAHVGA

-555 VLQSRIDPVKT
+555 ALQSRIDPKKT
-566 IVLKDKRDLQRVLSE
+566 IVLKDKHDLQRVLSE

>member
-6 LIVHAAFVLML
+6 LITHAAFVLLL

-60 IAASSGAAKFGF
+60 IAVGLGAAKFGTAF
-72 ASLYALHAAKILIVA
+72 LYALCTAKILIVA
-87 VYALALWLW
+87 AYALALYFW

-137 IFLPLGAGLAASFAY
+137 IFLPLGAALAASFTY

-165 KKLASMP
+165 KKLAQMP

-275 TKLEALTSARLKHA
+275 TKLEALTSVRLKHA

-308 GLEICSADLDGIK
+308 GLEICGADLDGIK
-321 FSLSLSEDESGASDE
+321 FSLILSENEPLASDGN
-336 KSTPCAETSAAGGEG
+336 SVPRAETSAAGGEG
-351 QVDLSLNA
+351 QGGLNLDA
-359 SSTACAEKYKNSKNY
+359 SSATYAEKDKNSKNY
-374 GVNFDEANSI
+374 GADFDDANSM
-384 SYAEQSEQEFCEQ
+384 SHAERSEQEFYEQ
-397 AVRAASDDK
+397 AARAASDDK
-406 ICSNKERGAQEA
+406 ICNVKERDAQEA
-418 PNEHKILNGRSEQG
+418 ANERKILNGRRELC
-432 KRHEFFA
+432 KREEFFA

-461 LNTDKIKSRVAHVGA
+461 LSTDKIKSRVAHVSA

-555 VLQSRIDPVKT
+555 VLQSRIDPKKT

>member
-6 LIVHAAFVLML
+6 LIAHAAFVLLL

-60 IAASSGAAKFGF
+60 IAAGLGAAKFG
-72 ASLYALHAAKILIVA
+72 ATSLYALRAAKILIVA
-87 VYALALWLW
+87 AYALALYFW

-123 FNAAFYAAGGPILP
+123 FNAAFYAAEAPILP

-165 KKLASMP
+165 KKLAQMP

-197 SDFRCYKTPRSVNT
+197 NDFRCYKTPRSVNT

-308 GLEICSADLDGIK
+308 GLEICGADLDGIK
-321 FSLSLSEDESGASDE
+321 FSLSLSENEPLASGENSALR
-336 KSTPCAETSAAGGEG
+336 AETSAAEGEG
-351 QVDLSLNA
+351 QGGLSLDA
-359 SSTACAEKYKNSKNY
+359 SSAACAKKDKNSKNY
-374 GVNFDEANSI
+374 VADFDEANSI
-384 SYAEQSEQEFCEQ
+384 SCAERDEREFCEQ
-397 AVRAASDDK
+397 TARGDK
-406 ICSNKERGAQEA
+406 ICGDREQGAQEA
-418 PNEHKILNGRSEQG
+418 SNDRKISNGRRELC
-432 KRHEFFA
+432 KREEFFA

-461 LNTDKIKSRVAHVGA
+461 LSTDKIKSRVAHIGA

-555 VLQSRIDPVKT
+555 VLQSKIDSAKT

>member
-6 LIVHAAFVLML
+6 LIAHAAFVLLM

-34 IIFHFTKPA
+34 IIFHFTKPT

-54 AYFGCE
+54 AYLSCE
-60 IAASSGAAKFGF
+60 IAAGLCAAKFGA
-72 ASLYALHAAKILIVA
+72 ASLRALQVAKILIIA
-87 VYALALWLW
+87 AYALALYFW
-96 QRGLDKKL
+96 QRRLDKKL

-118 VCVFS
+118 LCTFGFS
-123 FNAAFYAAGGPILP
+123 AAFYAAEAPILP
-137 IFLPLGAGLAASFAY
+137 IFLPLGAALVASFAY
-152 ERAQAAKFKAAAR
+152 ERAQAAKFKAAAC
-165 KKLASMP
+165 KKLAQMP

-308 GLEICSADLDGIK
+308 GLEICGADLDGIK
-321 FSLSLSEDESGASDE
+321 FSLSLSGDGSGASDE
-336 KSTPCAETSAAGGEG
+336 KSTPCAETSAAEGEG
-351 QVDLSLNA
+351 QGDFSLDANSA
-359 SSTACAEKYKNSKNY
+359 AYAEKDKNSKNY
-374 GVNFDEANSI
+374 GADFHGANSV
-384 SYAEQSEQEFCEQ
+384 SCAERSEREFYEQ
-397 AVRAASDDK
+397 AARAASDDK
-406 ICSNKERGAQEA
+406 ICSDKEQGVQEA
-418 PNEHKILNGRSEQG
+418 PNGRRELCE
-432 KRHEFFA
+432 RHEFFA

-461 LNTDKIKSRVAHVGA
+461 LSADKIKNRVAHVGA

-555 VLQSRIDPVKT
+555 VLQSRIDPAKT

>member
-6 LIVHAAFVLML
+6 LIAHAAFVLLL

-54 AYFGCE
+54 AYFGYE
-60 IAASSGAAKFGF
+60 IAAGLGAAKFG
-72 ASLYALHAAKILIVA
+72 AAPLYALRAAKILIVA
-87 VYALALWLW
+87 AYALALYFW

-123 FNAAFYAAGGPILP
+123 FNVAFYAAGGPILP

-152 ERAQAAKFKAAAR
+152 ERAQAAKFKADAR

-197 SDFRCYKTPRSVNT
+197 NDFRCYKTPRSVNT

-308 GLEICSADLDGIK
+308 GLEICGADLDGIK
-321 FSLSLSEDESGASDE
+321 FSLSLSENEPLASGENSALR
-336 KSTPCAETSAAGGEG
+336 AETSAAEGEG
-351 QVDLSLNA
+351 QGGLSLDA
-359 SSTACAEKYKNSKNY
+359 SSAACAKKDKNSKNY
-374 GVNFDEANSI
+374 VADFDEANSI
-384 SYAEQSEQEFCEQ
+384 SCAERDEREFCEQ
-397 AVRAASDDK
+397 TARGDK
-406 ICSNKERGAQEA
+406 ICGDREQGAQEA
-418 PNEHKILNGRSEQG
+418 SNDRKISNGRRELC
-432 KRHEFFA
+432 KREEFFA

-461 LNTDKIKSRVAHVGA
+461 LSTDKIKSRVAHIGA

-550 ELNSE
+550 ELNSQ
-555 VLQSRIDPVKT
+555 VLQNKIDPAKT

>member
-54 AYFGCE
+54 AYLGCE
-60 IAASSGAAKFGF
+60 IAVGLGAAKFGTAF
-72 ASLYALHAAKILIVA
+72 LYALCAAKILIIA

-123 FNAAFYAAGGPILP
+123 FNAAFYAAEAPILP
-137 IFLPLGAGLAASFAY
+137 IFLPLGTALTASFAY
-152 ERAQAAKFKAAAR
+152 ERAQAAKFKADAR
-165 KKLASMP
+165 KKLAQMP

-308 GLEICSADLDGIK
+308 GLEICGADLDGIK
-321 FSLSLSEDESGASDE
+321 FSLSLSGDGSGASDE
-336 KSTPCAETSAAGGEG
+336 KSTPCAETSAAEGEG
-351 QVDLSLNA
+351 QGDFSLDANSA
-359 SSTACAEKYKNSKNY
+359 AYAEKDKNSKNY
-374 GVNFDEANSI
+374 GADFHEANSV
-384 SYAEQSEQEFCEQ
+384 SCAEQSEREFCEQ
-397 AVRAASDDK
+397 TARDDK
-406 ICSNKERGAQEA
+406 ICSDKDKERVVQET
-418 PNEHKILNGRSEQG
+418 PNGRSEQG

-461 LNTDKIKSRVAHVGA
+461 LSADKIKSRVAHVSA

-555 VLQSRIDPVKT
+555 VLQSRIDPAKT

-581 NTHSGDLILFS
+581 NTQSGDLILFS

>member
-6 LIVHAAFVLML
+6 LIAHAAFVLML

-60 IAASSGAAKFGF
+60 IAASLCAAKFG
-72 ASLYALHAAKILIVA
+72 AVSLYALHIAKILIIA
-87 VYALALWLW
+87 VYALALYFW

-118 VCVFS
+118 LCAFGFS
-123 FNAAFYAAGGPILP
+123 AAFYAAEAPILP
-137 IFLPLGAGLAASFAY
+137 IFLPLGAALAASFAY

-165 KKLASMP
+165 KKLAQMP

-216 RDVNEAL
+216 RDINEAL

-275 TKLEALTSARLKHA
+275 TKLEALTSTRLKHA
-289 FLHSSTQK
+289 FLHSCTQK
-297 SADERVTIYDE
+297 GADERVTIYDE
-308 GLEICSADLDGIK
+308 GLEICGADLDGIK
-321 FSLSLSEDESGASDE
+321 FSLSLSDDESGASRE
-336 KSTPCAETSAAGGEG
+336 NFAPHIETSAAEGEG
-351 QVDLSLNA
+351 QGDLSLDA
-359 SSTACAEKYKNSKNY
+359 SSAACAKKNKNSKNC
-374 GVNFDEANSI
+374 GADFNDVNSI
-384 SYAEQSEQEFCEQ
+384 SCAERSEQEFCEQ

-406 ICSNKERGAQEA
+406 ICSDKERGAQEV
-418 PNEHKILNGRSEQG
+418 PNGRKISNGRSEQG

-439 PILGKFNAAN
+439 PILGKFNAVN

-461 LNTDKIKSRVAHVGA
+461 LSADKIKSRVAHVGA

-555 VLQSRIDPVKT
+555 VLQNRIDSAKT

>member
-6 LIVHAAFVLML
+6 LIAHAALILLL

-60 IAASSGAAKFGF
+60 IAASLCAAKFGA

-87 VYALALWLW
+87 AYALALYFW

-118 VCVFS
+118 LCAFGFS
-123 FNAAFYAAGGPILP
+123 AVFYAAEAPILP
-137 IFLPLGAGLAASFAY
+137 IFLPLGAALVASFAY

-165 KKLASMP
+165 KKLAQMP

-308 GLEICSADLDGIK
+308 GLEICGADLDGIK
-321 FSLSLSEDESGASDE
+321 FSLSLSDDESGASGE
-336 KSTPCAETSAAGGEG
+336 NSVPRAETSAAEGEG
-351 QVDLSLNA
+351 QGDLSLDA
-359 SSTACAEKYKNSKNY
+359 GSAACAEKDKNSKNY
-374 GVNFDEANSI
+374 GADFDDANSM
-384 SYAEQSEQEFCEQ
+384 SCVERSEQEFYEQ

-406 ICSNKERGAQEA
+406 ICSDKERGAQEA
-418 PNEHKILNGRSEQG
+418 PNGRKISNGRRELCE
-432 KRHEFFA
+432 RYEFFA

-461 LNTDKIKSRVAHVGA
+461 LSTDKIKSRVAHVGA
-476 VEHRLARLDAGGK
+476 VEHRFARLDAGGK

-555 VLQSRIDPVKT
+555 VLQSRIDPAKT

>member
-6 LIVHAAFVLML
+6 LIVHAAFVLLL

-60 IAASSGAAKFGF
+60 IAASLCAAKFGA
-72 ASLYALHAAKILIVA
+72 ASLHAAKILIVA
-87 VYALALWLW
+87 VYALALYFW

-118 VCVFS
+118 VCAFGFS
-123 FNAAFYAAGGPILP
+123 AAFYAAKAPISP
-137 IFLPLGAGLAASFAY
+137 IFLPLGAALGASFAC

-165 KKLASMP
+165 KKLAQMP

-308 GLEICSADLDGIK
+308 GLKICGADLDGIK
-321 FSLSLSEDESGASDE
+321 FSLCLSDDESGASGDI
-336 KSTPCAETSAAGGEG
+336 STLHADTSAASE
-351 QVDLSLNA
+351 
-359 SSTACAEKYKNSKNY
+359 E
-374 GVNFDEANSI
+374 NSI
-384 SYAEQSEQEFCEQ
+384 SGAETYVVEGAGRGSLDLDGVSEGQSGLDFSADSASKEQGAEQKECGTEQEKQKDQKGQGTQEG
-397 AVRAASDDK
+397 RTG
-406 ICSNKERGAQEA
+406 ERC
-418 PNEHKILNGRSEQG
+418 
-432 KRHEFFA
+432 EFFA

-461 LNTDKIKSRVAHVGA
+461 LSADKIKSRVAHVGA

-513 GGRKVIITPG
+513 GGRRVIITPG

-555 VLQSRIDPVKT
+555 VLQSRIDPAKT

>member
-6 LIVHAAFVLML
+6 LIAHAAFVLLL

-60 IAASSGAAKFGF
+60 IAVGLGAAKFGTAF
-72 ASLYALHAAKILIVA
+72 LYALCAAKILIIA
-87 VYALALWLW
+87 AYALALYFW

-104 VFTPRVKRFFAILA
+104 VFTLRVKRFFAILA
-118 VCVFS
+118 LCTFGFS
-123 FNAAFYAAGGPILP
+123 AVFYAAEAPILP
-137 IFLPLGAGLAASFAY
+137 IFLPLGAALVASFAY
-152 ERAQAAKFKAAAR
+152 EQAQAAKFKAAAR
-165 KKLASMP
+165 KKLAQMP

-308 GLEICSADLDGIK
+308 GLEIHGADLDGIK
-321 FSLSLSEDESGASDE
+321 FSLCLSDDESGASGE
-336 KSTPCAETSAAGGEG
+336 NSTLHADTSAAGGEG
-351 QVDLSLNA
+351 EGDLSLDA
-359 SSTACAEKYKNSKNY
+359 GSAACAEKDKNSKNY
-374 GVNFDEANSI
+374 GADFDDANSI
-384 SYAEQSEQEFCEQ
+384 SCAEQSEREFCEQ
-397 AVRAASDDK
+397 AARAASDDK
-406 ICSNKERGAQEA
+406 ICGSKERGVQEA
-418 PNEHKILNGRSEQG
+418 PNGRRELCE
-432 KRHEFFA
+432 RYEFFA

-461 LNTDKIKSRVAHVGA
+461 LSADKIKSRVAHVGA

-523 IVESTREDNETLAAK
+523 IVESTREDNETLGAK

-555 VLQSRIDPVKT
+555 VLQSRIDPAKT

>member
-6 LIVHAAFVLML
+6 LIAHAAFVLLL

-60 IAASSGAAKFGF
+60 IAAGLCAAKFG
-72 ASLYALHAAKILIVA
+72 AVSLYALHAAKILIVA
-87 VYALALWLW
+87 AYALALYFW

-118 VCVFS
+118 ICVFS

-137 IFLPLGAGLAASFAY
+137 IFLPLGAGLVASFAY

-297 SADERVTIYDE
+297 GADERVTIYDE
-308 GLEICSADLDGIK
+308 GLEICGADLDGIK
-321 FSLSLSEDESGASDE
+321 FSLSLSENESSASSE
-336 KSTPCAETSAAGGEG
+336 NSTPHIETSAAESEGQGGLSEDVKGAHRECSTGQEKHEKQERRENQDKRTGEG
-351 QVDLSLNA
+351 D
-359 SSTACAEKYKNSKNY
+359 
-374 GVNFDEANSI
+374 
-384 SYAEQSEQEFCEQ
+384 
-397 AVRAASDDK
+397 
-406 ICSNKERGAQEA
+406 
-418 PNEHKILNGRSEQG
+418 
-432 KRHEFFA
+432 RHEFFA

-449 LAACIKIARFLG
+449 LAVCIKIARFLG
-461 LNTDKIKSRVAHVGA
+461 LSVDKIKSRVAHVGA

-523 IVESTREDNETLAAK
+523 IVESTRENNETLAAK

-555 VLQSRIDPVKT
+555 VLQSRIDPAKT

>member
-6 LIVHAAFVLML
+6 LIAHAAFVLML

-60 IAASSGAAKFGF
+60 IAASLCAAKFGS
-72 ASLYALHAAKILIVA
+72 ASLYVLHAAKILIVV
-87 VYALALWLW
+87 VYALALYFW
-96 QRGLDKKL
+96 QIELDKKL

-118 VCVFS
+118 VCAFGFS
-123 FNAAFYAAGGPILP
+123 AAFYAAETPILP
-137 IFLPLGAGLAASFAY
+137 IFLPLGAALAASFAC

-165 KKLASMP
+165 KKLAQVP

-289 FLHSSTQK
+289 FLHSCTQK
-297 SADERVTIYDE
+297 SADERITIYDE
-308 GLEICSADLDGIK
+308 GLEIHGADLDGIK
-321 FSLSLSEDESGASDE
+321 FSLSLSADKPSVSGENCDV
-336 KSTPCAETSAAGGEG
+336 PRAETSAAGGEG
-351 QVDLSLNA
+351 QGGLSLDA
-359 SSTACAEKYKNSKNY
+359 SSAACAEKYKNSKNY
-374 GVNFDEANSI
+374 GADFDDTNSM
-384 SYAEQSEQEFCEQ
+384 SRAEWSEREFCER

-406 ICSNKERGAQEA
+406 ICGIKEQGAQEA
-418 PNEHKILNGRSEQG
+418 PNGRSEQG

-461 LNTDKIKSRVAHVGA
+461 LSADKIKSRVAHVGA

-523 IVESTREDNETLAAK
+523 IVESTREDNETLGAK

-555 VLQSRIDPVKT
+555 VLQSRIDPAKT

>member
-6 LIVHAAFVLML
+6 LIAHAAFVLLL

-43 WHLYFLILPLA
+43 WHLYFFILPLA
-54 AYFGCE
+54 AYFGYE
-60 IAASSGAAKFGF
+60 IAASLCAAKFG
-72 ASLYALHAAKILIVA
+72 AAPLYALHAAKILIVA
-87 VYALALWLW
+87 AYALALWLW

-165 KKLASMP
+165 KKLAQVP

-233 AGARLSG
+233 AGARLNG

-275 TKLEALTSARLKHA
+275 TKLEALTSTRLKHA
-289 FLHSSTQK
+289 FLHSCTQK
-297 SADERVTIYDE
+297 SPSERITIYDE
-308 GLEICSADLDGIK
+308 GLEICGADLDGIK
-321 FSLSLSEDESGASDE
+321 FSLSLSDDESGASGE
-336 KSTPCAETSAAGGEG
+336 NSTLHADTSAAGGEG
-351 QVDLSLNA
+351 HGGLSEDA
-359 SSTACAEKYKNSKNY
+359 KGAHRECSTGQEKHEK
-374 GVNFDEANSI
+374 
-384 SYAEQSEQEFCEQ
+384 QERRENQ
-397 AVRAASDDK
+397 DK
-406 ICSNKERGAQEA
+406 RT
-418 PNEHKILNGRSEQG
+418 NEGD
-432 KRHEFFA
+432 RHEFFA
-439 PILGKFNAAN
+439 PILGKFNAVN

-461 LNTDKIKSRVAHVGA
+461 LSADKIKSRVAHVSA

-555 VLQSRIDPVKT
+555 VLQSMIDPKKT